1 MRRESGN
8 GRISWVERNVATNN
22 VSVVLPASDDTVS
35 AACAISSKLAL
46 TLWKN
51 ASQSGFGTEAS
62 LPRSSSLAASCSS
75 SRRTCR
81 LMAGR
86 VAFISFAAPQLDP
99 MQAAA
104 SKARRDLKVGNR
116 RFVDRSPPHPDRFLG
131 GAKYFDWIGT
141 GHGAQCTRWRKDG
154 ERRP

>member
-22 VSVVLPASDDTVS
+22 VDVVLPASDDTVS

-51 ASQSGFGTEAS
+51 ASQSGFGTGAS
-62 LPRSSSLAASCSS
+62 LPRSSSLAASRYSR
-75 SRRTCR
+75 RRTCR
-81 LMAGR
+81 LMAGW
-86 VAFISFAAPQLDP
+86 VAFISFAAAPLDP
-99 MQAAA
+99 TRTA
-104 SKARRDLKVGNR
+104 SKARRDLKIGNR
-116 RFVDRSPPHPDRFLG
+116 RFMDRPPPHPDRFLG

>member
-22 VSVVLPASDDTVS
+22 VGVVLPASDDTVS

-51 ASQSGFGTEAS
+51 ASQSGFETEAS
-62 LPRSSSLAASCSS
+62 LPRSSSLAASCYSR
-75 SRRTCR
+75 RRTCR

-86 VAFISFAAPQLDP
+86 VTFISFAGTPLDP
-99 MQAAA
+99 TRAA
-104 SKARRDLKVGNR
+104 SKARRDLKVGNS
-116 RFVDRSPPHPDRFLG
+116 RFMNRSPPHPDRFLG
-131 GAKYFDWIGT
+131 GAKYFDWIGR
-141 GHGAQCTRWRKDG
+141 GHGTQCPRWRKDREG
-154 ERRP
+154 RP